1 MSFSEEERDLE
12 LARNIVEAHGFI
24 TRYIDGMNQS
34 EFLMDSKSQDAVA
47 MRLQQIL
54 ESAIKLSPAV
64 KKNLKIDWSALTAMR
79 NKISHHYVDV
89 DSELI
94 WEVITD
100 FDEFKKLIE
109 WAKLKI

>member
-1 MSFSEEERDLE
+1 MSFSTDERDLE

-24 TRYIDGMNQS
+24 HRYLDGMKQS

-54 ESAIKLSPAV
+54 ESSIKLSPAV
-64 KKNLKIDWSALTAMR
+64 KKSLSIDWSSLTAMR

-89 DSELI
+89 DAELGQ
-94 WEVITD
+94 VG
-100 FDEFKKLIE
+100 LGV
-109 WAKLKI
+109 AG